1 MPHRCMNCGK
11 VYDEDAEELI
21 EGCEC
26 GSSVFVFEKSEGEKK
41 SEVEEDDVLKEVD
54 DFLKKIKGSDDS
66 ELVIDPKS
74 IEIEEEGV
82 YSIDIKKLLD
92 DEPII
97 VEVKDSRYYLHLAS
111 MFNKEG
117 KLSRRDLEEAEKDD

>member
-11 VYDEDAEELI
+11 VYEEGDEELM

-26 GSSVFVFEKSEGEKK
+26 GSSVFVYEKSEGEKK
-41 SEVEEDDVLKEVD
+41 SEVSDDEVLKEVD
-54 DFLKKIKGSDDS
+54 DFLKKIKGNDDS
-66 ELVIDPKS
+66 ELVIDPES

-92 DEPII
+92 DQPII
-97 VEVKDSRYYLHLAS
+97 VEVRDSRYYLHLAS
-111 MFNKEG
+111 MFNKDG
-117 KLSRRDLEEAEKDD
+117 KLSAKDLEKAEED